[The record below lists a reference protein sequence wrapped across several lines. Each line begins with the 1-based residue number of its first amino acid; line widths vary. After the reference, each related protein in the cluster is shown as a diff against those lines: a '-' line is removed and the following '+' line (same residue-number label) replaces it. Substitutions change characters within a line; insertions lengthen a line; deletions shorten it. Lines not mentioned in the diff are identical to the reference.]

1 MREHRS
7 AHAHLQVEGV
17 FGAGVGM
24 QPQAWSLFRP
34 IFHGSVQERW
44 GSAGK
49 ARRGGS
55 SQKGFLLEL
64 DSGAAGPWSLWQLT
78 RPITQPPV
86 SLLPPWAAARGMCGE
101 QKGDGVPEPFL
112 PASLSRRLLPGGSGR

>member
-1 MREHRS
+1 MRVHRS

-17 FGAGVGM
+17 FGAVVGM

-49 ARRGGS
+49 VGEFPERLLAGAGQWGCGALVSVAAAPPHHSTTCEPSPSLGCSRRHVWGTDGGWCARTLS
-55 SQKGFLLEL
+55 PSFPQPTF
-64 DSGAAGPWSLWQLT
+64 AAGW
-78 RPITQPPV
+78 I
-86 SLLPPWAAARGMCGE
+86 WALM
-101 QKGDGVPEPFL
+101 
-112 PASLSRRLLPGGSGR
+112 